1 MAPKLLNSALLS
13 DTLSEFTSKI
23 ASSVVVFPPIL
34 PLGTVT
40 VVQGPGLIAFRLN
53 GVVRWV
59 IDVRRF
65 AGSPVLTVTGA
76 PPHAVKIQL
85 KNARFPGTELPADF
99 TCTLKAH
106 TPFGTPMEIKFV
118 LGGFDAQTTLERWL
132 SGQAL
137 AQSAVTFATDVCPL
151 GAASKLALA
160 GQAEA
165 RYFPNWLFQITAP
178 GANLA
183 TISGLGPDIPS
194 SVFSLRLLFPGD
206 PSLSSHPKSKRT
218 HLSLAAGANTW
229 QLKPAVM
236 DVGIGTLA
244 ASDGLFRQI
253 DIEAGESAATDVARV
268 LAASSS
274 RTDALS
280 LKLK

>member
-1 MAPKLLNSALLS
+1 MAPNLLNSALLS
-13 DTLSEFTSKI
+13 GTLSDFTTKI
-23 ASSVVVFPPIL
+23 ASSVVLFPPIL

-40 VVQGPGLIAFRLN
+40 AVQGPGSIAFRLN

-76 PPHAVKIQL
+76 LPHAVKIEL

-106 TPFGTPMEIKFV
+106 TPFGTPMDIKFV

-132 SGQAL
+132 AGHAL
-137 AQSAVTFATDVCPL
+137 AQSAATFATDVCSL

-160 GQAEA
+160 GQAEV
-165 RYFPNWLFQITAP
+165 RFFPNWLFQITAP
-178 GANLA
+178 ASNLA

-194 SVFSLRLLFPGD
+194 SAFSLRLLFTAD
-206 PSLSSHPKSKRT
+206 PSLSSHPKSKRI
-218 HLSLAAGANTW
+218 HLSLAAGGSTW
-229 QLKPAVM
+229 HLKPAP
-236 DVGIGTLA
+236 
-244 ASDGLFRQI
+244 
-253 DIEAGESAATDVARV
+253 
-268 LAASSS
+268 
-274 RTDALS
+274 TDAGI
-280 LKLK
+280 